1 MPVCLSPIPVGSCF
15 SKLFDNFVF
24 LSSFCTWLVFSILIA
39 CRYNLSFIT
48 LYYCF
53 SYRDTFMF
61 SVVIPLY
68 NKEAYILSTVESV
81 LAQNFLDFEL
91 LIVDDGSVDG
101 SLLAL
106 EGIDDCRV
114 RIILQ
119 SNQGVGAARNRGM
132 FEAKYDWIAFID
144 ADDLWSAGH
153 LSELHALT
161 KLSSSLGMVST
172 RTLKVAKDLTLSVAE
187 EIKSGNPRLIDY
199 FVVASKQPEIIT
211 SSSVAI
217 NKKAF
222 DSLGGFSDK
231 GSGEDL
237 EYWVKVALSYSVAIS
252 DKVTS
257 YYRLGT
263 GGIMDTQ
270 SKARE
275 KIPQKISSINDM
287 SPAISLLVTESLKNP
302 SILQEKRI
310 KKYINS
316 VLFSIV
322 KVAVYNNNIS
332 VAKGY
337 SKLALP
343 QLNSTYIFFPIF
355 RVTPNLI
362 LNKIKN
368 RYIKRKEVRET

>member
-1 MPVCLSPIPVGSCF
+1 
-15 SKLFDNFVF
+15 
-24 LSSFCTWLVFSILIA
+24 
-39 CRYNLSFIT
+39 
-48 LYYCF
+48 
-53 SYRDTFMF
+53 MF